1 MDLLFTLDAGYLEP
15 LKVALTSIHANDST
29 KNIRVWLIHEKIS
42 TEQLAGL
49 QRLITQFGW
58 TFHPIAV
65 DGSLWQDA
73 PTEARYPKEMY
84 FRLLAGDILPANVHR
99 VLYLDPDILVINS
112 LQPLWELDLQGHLL
126 AAATHTGIVDVTTAF
141 NNLRLNTDHAYF
153 NSGIML
159 MDLDQA
165 RQTIYW
171 DDIKQVIDDA
181 GNFLM
186 LPDQD
191 ILNHLYGK
199 QILEI
204 PDERWN
210 YDARNYATYFVRSR
224 GVQDIHWVMA
234 NTAILHFNGK
244 PKPWMEKHDNRF
256 TALYLA
262 YQNLVQRKVIK

>member
-15 LKVALTSIHANDST
+15 LKVTLTSIHYNSPAPEIN
-29 KNIRVWLIHEKIS
+29 VWLLHESIP
-42 TEQLAGL
+42 EAQLAEVA
-49 QRLITQFGW
+49 RLTDTFGW
-58 TFHPIAV
+58 QFHPIAV
-65 DGSLWQDA
+65 DGSLWQGA
-73 PTEARYPKEMY
+73 PTEKRYPKEMY
-84 FRLLAGDILPANVHR
+84 FRLLAGDILPADLHR

-112 LQPLWELDLQGHLL
+112 LMPLWELDMQGNLL

-165 RQTIYW
+165 RQQIRW
-171 DDIKQVIDDA
+171 ADIKRVIAEIGDY
-181 GNFLM
+181 LM

-191 ILNHLYGK
+191 ILNHLYGEH
-199 QILEI
+199 ILEV
-204 PDERWN
+204 PDAIWN
-210 YDARNYATYFVRSR
+210 YDARNYATYFMRSR

-244 PKPWMEKHDNRF
+244 PKPWTEKHDNRF
-256 TALYLA
+256 TALYLS
-262 YQNLVQRKVIK
+262 YQNLLQKLG